1 MAHELDAD
9 DLQKLIVLT
18 GLATVDEL
26 DDLLFDL
33 LCTTHPT
40 KVAQSN

>member
-1 MAHELDAD
+1 MPPELDAD
-9 DLQKLIVLT
+9 DLQHLIVLT

-26 DDLLFDL
+26 DELLYDL
-33 LCTTHPT
+33 LCHTHPT